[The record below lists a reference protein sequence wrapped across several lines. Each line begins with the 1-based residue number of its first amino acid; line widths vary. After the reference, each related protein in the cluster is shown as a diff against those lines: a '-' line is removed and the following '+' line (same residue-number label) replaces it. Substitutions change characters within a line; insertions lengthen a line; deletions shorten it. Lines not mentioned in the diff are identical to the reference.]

1 MTEAYPEPRVPRR
14 SRRLPRVALIVVAAV
29 LVVAVVASRI
39 TLNYYVLSPGNAQSV
54 GALIKVPHARAHRIH
69 GAVLLTDV
77 FLQQVTALSYV
88 SDLFSSDDQ
97 VVPTDELVGGGIPP
111 SELTAQG
118 YLEMAQAQAAAKTAA
133 LRRLGFHITEHDSG
147 AVIAGVASDTPAA
160 GVLKVAQVI
169 TAVNGTATPTVC
181 DFVRQLA
188 TLGPGQS
195 VTLSVD
201 QDHFS
206 AEGVAVSGSSVK
218 KTLRLA
224 KRPSGV
230 ASDTGCGIR
239 PSSGF
244 LGLSVQTQQDF
255 DYPFPIT
262 IDTAGIGG
270 PSAGL
275 AMTLGLINTLSG
287 GHLTGGRTVAAT
299 GTIDEFGNVRDVGGV
314 AQKTIAV
321 ERAGATVFLVPP
333 PELGV
338 AKSKADASLHV
349 YAVSTLAQALSVL
362 HKLGGDVPAATPT
375 D

>member
-1 MTEAYPEPRVPRR
+1 
-14 SRRLPRVALIVVAAV
+14 
-29 LVVAVVASRI
+29 
-39 TLNYYVLSPGNAQSV
+39 
-54 GALIKVPHARAHRIH
+54 
-69 GAVLLTDV
+69 
-77 FLQQVTALSYV
+77 VTALSYL

-97 VVPTDELVGGGIPP
+97 VVPTGELVGGGIPA

-206 AEGVAVSGSSVK
+206 ADGVPVSGSSVK
-218 KTLRLA
+218 RTLRLA
-224 KRPSGV
+224 KRPPGV
-230 ASDTGCGIR
+230 AADTGCGIR

-244 LGLSVQTQQDF
+244 LGLSVQTAQDF
-255 DYPFPIT
+255 AYPFPIT

-299 GTIDEFGNVRDVGGV
+299 GTIDEFGNVGDVGGV

-333 PELGV
+333 PELAV

-362 HKLGGDVPAATPT
+362 HKLGGDVPAAIPT